1 VTAPHG
7 PAEEVADRLAIRE
20 TLAWYMRAMRD
31 KDVDAMDDVF
41 TPDAFIDYSA
51 IGGTPGPW
59 SDVKPWLRGMVVPV
73 EFFSLYVGDVFP
85 VFDADR
91 DRATVESTWHGVFVA
106 AAGAVPLIVYGSY
119 VDEFVRTDDGWRIKG
134 RQDRP
139 AVQAPAGAAAA
150 T

>member
-7 PAEEVADRLAIRE
+7 PPEEVADRLAIRE

-59 SDVKPWLRGMVVPV
+59 SDVKAWLRGMVVPV

-85 VFDADR
+85 VFDASR

-106 AAGAVPLIVYGSY
+106 AADAVPLIVYGSY
-119 VDEFVRTDDGWRIKG
+119 VDEFVRTDDGWRIDR

-139 AVQAPAGAAAA
+139 AVQVPAGTVAA

>member
-1 VTAPHG
+1 VTKPHG

-31 KDVDAMDDVF
+31 KNVDGMDDVF
-41 TPDAFIDYSA
+41 TADAFIDYSA
-51 IGGTPGPW
+51 IGGTPGVW

-85 VFDADR
+85 TFDATR
-91 DRATVESTWHGVFVA
+91 DHATVESTWHGVFVA
-106 AAGAVPLIVYGSY
+106 APGAVPLIVYGSY
-119 VDEFVRTDDGWRIKG
+119 VDEFVRTDDGWRICR

-139 AVQAPAGAAAA
+139 AVQVPAGAAAA

>member
-7 PAEEVADRLAIRE
+7 PAEEAADRLAIRE
-20 TLAWYMRAMRD
+20 TLAWYMRAMREKHLD
-31 KDVDAMDDVF
+31 GMDDVF

-51 IGGTPGPW
+51 IGGTPGNWPE
-59 SDVKPWLRGMVVPV
+59 VKQWLAGMVLHV

-91 DRATVESTWHGVFVA
+91 THATVDSTWHGVFVA
-106 AAGAVPLIVYGSY
+106 APGEVPLIVYGSY
-119 VDEFVRTDDGWRIKG
+119 TDEFVRTDDGWRICR

-139 AVQAPAGAAAA
+139 AMQVLAGGPAQ
-150 T
+150 